1 MKTQTYHKEFSD
13 KKAAHDWMV
22 MKNTTQRDGSIYC
35 LVSGAEL
42 DWAVVDLD
50 TAIELGMGYEW
61 STTPMLTPAP
71 EPIQFL
77 VRYGLCEDSSK
88 VYCILLTKERKFK
101 PICSITNPHA
111 EARVKRF
118 ISSMESQGYT
128 YIES

>member
-22 MKNTTQRDGSIYC
+22 MKNQTQRDGTIYC

-61 STTPMLTPAP
+61 STSNLSFTE
-71 EPIQFL
+71 EPKHFT
-77 VRYGLCEDSSK
+77 VRYGMVDDPSM
-88 VYCILLTKERKFK
+88 VYCIILTKERKFK
-101 PICSITNPHA
+101 PICSTSHPNA

-118 ISSMESQGYT
+118 ISSMEKQGYQ